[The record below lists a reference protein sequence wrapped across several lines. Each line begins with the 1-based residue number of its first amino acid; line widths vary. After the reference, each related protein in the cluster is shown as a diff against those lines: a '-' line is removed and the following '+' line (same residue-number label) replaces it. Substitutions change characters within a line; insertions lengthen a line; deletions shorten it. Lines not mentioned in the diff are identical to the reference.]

1 MEMVLTILV
10 IVLTTVAAVLAYRL
24 RVRERQIQEMQRES
38 FEKSNYLTNM
48 SHEIRTPLNGIIG
61 LEYLMRENVDDP
73 ERLRLYL
80 DKLKVSSQ
88 YLKNLVADVLDISK
102 IENGQLEIDAMPLDL
117 REVLEEVQG
126 MVQIQ
131 TEESGIT
138 FQMHT
143 ELSQPY
149 VVGDSVRLKQIL
161 VNLLGN
167 AVKFTDR
174 GGWVQLGV
182 SQTMLP
188 KDSVETCFVI
198 TDNGCGMS
206 KEFLGRIWE
215 PFEQEGEEKRRSGNG
230 LGTTL
235 CKSLTEQMGGT
246 ISVESVRG
254 EGTKFT
260 VRIPGLA
267 AAHVKDEGSSA
278 RGEVKDILDTD
289 CEITGEPLVLVAD
302 DNEINREIACEILH
316 GKGYR
321 TVEAVQGKEAVAI
334 FEKSSPGS
342 ISRILMDI
350 RMPVMDGYE
359 AARSIRGMDRADAET
374 VRIIAL
380 TANAFKEELERAE
393 KAGMDSVITKPV
405 DVEQLLAAL
414 R

>member
-1 MEMVLTILV
+1 MVLIILV

-61 LEYLMRENVDDP
+61 LEYLMRENVDNP

-80 DKLKVSSQ
+80 GKLRVSSQ
-88 YLKNLVADVLDISK
+88 YLKNLVTDVLDISK
-102 IENGQLEIDAMPLDL
+102 IENGQLDIDAMPLDL
-117 REVLEEVQG
+117 REVLREVQG

-131 TEESGIT
+131 TEESEIT

-167 AVKFTDR
+167 AVKFTDK
-174 GGWVQLGV
+174 GGWVHLEV
-182 SQTMLP
+182 SQIMLP
-188 KDSVETCFVI
+188 RNNVETCFVI

-206 KEFLGRIWE
+206 EEFLGRIWE
-215 PFEQEGEEKRRSGNG
+215 PFEQEGEEKSRSGNG

-235 CKSLTEQMGGT
+235 CKNLTEQMGGT

-254 EGTKFT
+254 EGTRFT
-260 VRIPGLA
+260 VRIPAETA
-267 AAHVKDEGSSA
+267 ARTESFD
-278 RGEVKDILDTD
+278 RGEVKDIPYTD
-289 CEITGEPLVLVAD
+289 HEINEEPLVLVAD

-321 TVEAVQGKEAVAI
+321 TQEALNGKEAVDM
-334 FEKSSPGS
+334 FEESTPGS

-359 AARSIRGMDRADAET
+359 AARFIRNMDRADAET
-374 VRIIAL
+374 VKIIAL

-393 KAGMDSVITKPV
+393 KAGMDGVITKPV
-405 DVEQLLAAL
+405 DIEQLLAAL

>member
-1 MEMVLTILV
+1 MEMVLIILV

-61 LEYLMRENVDDP
+61 LEYLMRENVDNP

-80 DKLKVSSQ
+80 GKLRVSSQ
-88 YLKNLVADVLDISK
+88 YLKNLVTDVLDISK
-102 IENGQLEIDAMPLDL
+102 IENGQLDIDAMPLDL
-117 REVLEEVQG
+117 REVLREVQG

-131 TEESGIT
+131 TEESEIT

-167 AVKFTDR
+167 AVKFTDK
-174 GGWVQLGV
+174 GGWVHLEV
-182 SQTMLP
+182 SQIMLP
-188 KDSVETCFVI
+188 RNNVETCFVI

-206 KEFLGRIWE
+206 EEFLGRIWE
-215 PFEQEGEEKRRSGNG
+215 PFEQEGEEKSRSGNG
-230 LGTTL
+230 LGPTL
-235 CKSLTEQMGGT
+235 CKNLTEQMGGT

-254 EGTKFT
+254 EGTRFT
-260 VRIPGLA
+260 VRIPAETA
-267 AAHVKDEGSSA
+267 ARTESFD
-278 RGEVKDILDTD
+278 RGEVKDIPYTD
-289 CEITGEPLVLVAD
+289 HEINEEPLVLVAD

-321 TVEAVQGKEAVAI
+321 TQEALNGKEAVDM
-334 FEKSSPGS
+334 FEESTPGS

-359 AARSIRGMDRADAET
+359 AARFIRNMDRADAET
-374 VRIIAL
+374 VKIIAL

-393 KAGMDSVITKPV
+393 KAGMDGVITKPV
-405 DVEQLLAAL
+405 DIEQLLAAL

>member
-1 MEMVLTILV
+1 MEMVLIILV

-61 LEYLMRENVDDP
+61 LEYLMRENVDNP

-88 YLKNLVADVLDISK
+88 YLKNLVTDVLDISK
-102 IENGQLEIDAMPLDL
+102 IENGQLDIDAMPLDL
-117 REVLEEVQG
+117 REVLREVQG

-131 TEESGIT
+131 TEESEIT

-167 AVKFTDR
+167 AVKFTDK
-174 GGWVQLGV
+174 GGWVHLEV
-182 SQTMLP
+182 SQIMLP
-188 KDSVETCFVI
+188 RNNVETCFVI

-206 KEFLGRIWE
+206 EEFLGRIWE
-215 PFEQEGEEKRRSGNG
+215 PFEQEGEEKSRSGNG

-254 EGTKFT
+254 EGTRFT
-260 VRIPGLA
+260 VRIPAETA
-267 AAHVKDEGSSA
+267 ARTESFD
-278 RGEVKDILDTD
+278 RGEVKDIPYTD
-289 CEITGEPLVLVAD
+289 HEINEKPLVLVAD

-321 TVEAVQGKEAVAI
+321 TQEALNGKEAVDM
-334 FEKSSPGS
+334 FEESTPGS

-359 AARSIRGMDRADAET
+359 AARFIRNMDRVDAET
-374 VRIIAL
+374 VKIIAL

-393 KAGMDSVITKPV
+393 KAGMDGVITKPV
-405 DVEQLLAAL
+405 DIEQLLAAL

>member
-1 MEMVLTILV
+1 MEMVLIILV

-61 LEYLMRENVDDP
+61 LEYLMRENVDNP

-88 YLKNLVADVLDISK
+88 YLKNLVTDVLDISK
-102 IENGQLEIDAMPLDL
+102 IENGQLDIDAMPLDL
-117 REVLEEVQG
+117 REVLREVQG

-131 TEESGIT
+131 TEESEIT

-167 AVKFTDR
+167 AVKFTDK
-174 GGWVQLGV
+174 GGWVHLEV
-182 SQTMLP
+182 SQIML
-188 KDSVETCFVI
+188 SRNNVETCFVI

-206 KEFLGRIWE
+206 EEFLGRIWE
-215 PFEQEGEEKRRSGNG
+215 PFEQEGEEKSRSGNG

-254 EGTKFT
+254 EGTRFT
-260 VRIPGLA
+260 VRIPAETA
-267 AAHVKDEGSSA
+267 ARTESFD
-278 RGEVKDILDTD
+278 RGEVKDIPYTD
-289 CEITGEPLVLVAD
+289 HEINEEPLVLVAD

-321 TVEAVQGKEAVAI
+321 TQEALNGKEAVDM
-334 FEKSSPGS
+334 FEESTPGS

-359 AARSIRGMDRADAET
+359 AARFIRNMDRVDAET
-374 VRIIAL
+374 VKIIAL

-393 KAGMDSVITKPV
+393 KAGMDGVITKPV
-405 DVEQLLAAL
+405 DIEQLLAAL

>member
-1 MEMVLTILV
+1 MEMVLIILV

-61 LEYLMRENVDDP
+61 LEYLMRENVDNP

-80 DKLKVSSQ
+80 GKLRVSSQ
-88 YLKNLVADVLDISK
+88 YLKNLVTDVLDISK
-102 IENGQLEIDAMPLDL
+102 IENGQLDIDAMPLDL
-117 REVLEEVQG
+117 REVLREVQG

-131 TEESGIT
+131 TEESEIT

-167 AVKFTDR
+167 AVKFTDK
-174 GGWVQLGV
+174 GGWVHLEV
-182 SQTMLP
+182 SQIMLP
-188 KDSVETCFVI
+188 RNNVETCFVI

-206 KEFLGRIWE
+206 EEFLGRIWE
-215 PFEQEGEEKRRSGNG
+215 PFEQEGEEKSRSGNG

-235 CKSLTEQMGGT
+235 CKNLTEQMGGT
-246 ISVESVRG
+246 ICVESVRG
-254 EGTKFT
+254 EGTRFT
-260 VRIPGLA
+260 VRIPAETA
-267 AAHVKDEGSSA
+267 ARTESFD
-278 RGEVKDILDTD
+278 RGEVKDIPYTD
-289 CEITGEPLVLVAD
+289 HEINEEPLVLVAD

-321 TVEAVQGKEAVAI
+321 TQEALNGKEAVDM
-334 FEKSSPGS
+334 FEESTPGS

-359 AARSIRGMDRADAET
+359 AARFIRNMDRADAET
-374 VRIIAL
+374 VKIIAL

-393 KAGMDSVITKPV
+393 KAGMDGVITKPV
-405 DVEQLLAAL
+405 DIEQLLAAL

>member
-1 MEMVLTILV
+1 MEMVLIILV

-61 LEYLMRENVDDP
+61 LEYLMRENVDNP

-80 DKLKVSSQ
+80 GKLRVSSQ
-88 YLKNLVADVLDISK
+88 YLKNLVTDVLDISK
-102 IENGQLEIDAMPLDL
+102 IENGQLDIDAMPLDL
-117 REVLEEVQG
+117 REVLREVQG

-131 TEESGIT
+131 TEESEIT

-167 AVKFTDR
+167 AVKFTDK
-174 GGWVQLGV
+174 GGWVHLEV
-182 SQTMLP
+182 SQIMLP
-188 KDSVETCFVI
+188 RNNVETCFVI

-206 KEFLGRIWE
+206 EEFLGRICE
-215 PFEQEGEEKRRSGNG
+215 PFEQEGEEKSRSGNG

-235 CKSLTEQMGGT
+235 CKNLTEQMGGT

-254 EGTKFT
+254 EGTRFT
-260 VRIPGLA
+260 VRIPAETA
-267 AAHVKDEGSSA
+267 ARTESFD
-278 RGEVKDILDTD
+278 RGEVKDIPYTD
-289 CEITGEPLVLVAD
+289 HEINEEPLVLVAD

-321 TVEAVQGKEAVAI
+321 TQEALNGKEAVDM
-334 FEKSSPGS
+334 FEESTPGS

-359 AARSIRGMDRADAET
+359 AARFIRNMDRADAET
-374 VRIIAL
+374 VKIIAL

-393 KAGMDSVITKPV
+393 KAGMDGVITKPV
-405 DVEQLLAAL
+405 DIEQLLAAL

>member
-1 MEMVLTILV
+1 MEMVLIILV

-61 LEYLMRENVDDP
+61 LEYLMRENVDNP

-80 DKLKVSSQ
+80 GKLRVPSQ
-88 YLKNLVADVLDISK
+88 YLKNLVTDVLDISK
-102 IENGQLEIDAMPLDL
+102 IENGQLDIDAMPLDL
-117 REVLEEVQG
+117 REVLREVQG

-131 TEESGIT
+131 TEESEIT

-167 AVKFTDR
+167 AVKFTDK
-174 GGWVQLGV
+174 GGWVHLEV
-182 SQTMLP
+182 SQIMLP
-188 KDSVETCFVI
+188 RNNVETCFVI

-206 KEFLGRIWE
+206 EEFLGRIWE
-215 PFEQEGEEKRRSGNG
+215 PFEQEGEEKSRSGNG

-235 CKSLTEQMGGT
+235 CKNLTEQMGGT

-254 EGTKFT
+254 EGTRFT
-260 VRIPGLA
+260 VRIPAETA
-267 AAHVKDEGSSA
+267 ARTESFD
-278 RGEVKDILDTD
+278 RGEVKDIPYTD
-289 CEITGEPLVLVAD
+289 HEINEEPLVLVAD

-321 TVEAVQGKEAVAI
+321 TQEALNGKEAVDM
-334 FEKSSPGS
+334 FEESTPGS

-359 AARSIRGMDRADAET
+359 AARFIRNMDRADAET
-374 VRIIAL
+374 VKIIAL

-393 KAGMDSVITKPV
+393 KAGMDGVITKPV
-405 DVEQLLAAL
+405 DIEQLLAAL

>member
-1 MEMVLTILV
+1 MEMVLIILV

-61 LEYLMRENVDDP
+61 LEYLMRENVDNP

-88 YLKNLVADVLDISK
+88 YLKNLVTDVLDISK
-102 IENGQLEIDAMPLDL
+102 IENGQLDIDAMPLDL
-117 REVLEEVQG
+117 REVLREVQG

-131 TEESGIT
+131 TEESEIT

-167 AVKFTDR
+167 AVKFTDK
-174 GGWVQLGV
+174 GGWVHLEV
-182 SQTMLP
+182 SQIML
-188 KDSVETCFVI
+188 SRNNVETCFVI

-206 KEFLGRIWE
+206 EEFLGRIWE
-215 PFEQEGEEKRRSGNG
+215 PFEQEGEEKSRSGNG

-254 EGTKFT
+254 EGTRFT
-260 VRIPGLA
+260 VRIPAETA
-267 AAHVKDEGSSA
+267 ARTESFD
-278 RGEVKDILDTD
+278 RGEVKDIPYTD
-289 CEITGEPLVLVAD
+289 HEINEEPLVLVAD
-302 DNEINREIACEILH
+302 DNEINSCLL
-316 GKGYR
+316 Y
-321 TVEAVQGKEAVAI
+321 T
-334 FEKSSPGS
+334 SPS
-342 ISRILMDI
+342 PR
-350 RMPVMDGYE
+350 
-359 AARSIRGMDRADAET
+359 
-374 VRIIAL
+374 
-380 TANAFKEELERAE
+380 
-393 KAGMDSVITKPV
+393 DS
-405 DVEQLLAAL
+405 
-414 R
+414 

>member
-1 MEMVLTILV
+1 MEMVLIILV

-61 LEYLMRENVDDP
+61 LEYLMRENVDNP

-80 DKLKVSSQ
+80 GKLRVSSQ
-88 YLKNLVADVLDISK
+88 YLKNLVTDVLDISK
-102 IENGQLEIDAMPLDL
+102 IENGQLDIDAMPLDL
-117 REVLEEVQG
+117 REVLREVQG

-131 TEESGIT
+131 TEESEIT

-167 AVKFTDR
+167 AVKFTDK
-174 GGWVQLGV
+174 GGWVHLEV
-182 SQTMLP
+182 SQIMLP
-188 KDSVETCFVI
+188 RNNVETCFVI

-206 KEFLGRIWE
+206 EEFLGRIWE
-215 PFEQEGEEKRRSGNG
+215 PFEQEGEEKSRSGNG

-235 CKSLTEQMGGT
+235 CKNLTEQMGGT

-254 EGTKFT
+254 EGTRFT
-260 VRIPGLA
+260 VRIPAETA
-267 AAHVKDEGSSA
+267 ARTESFD
-278 RGEVKDILDTD
+278 RGEVKDIPYTD
-289 CEITGEPLVLVAD
+289 HEINEEPLVLVAD

-321 TVEAVQGKEAVAI
+321 TQEALNGKEAVDM
-334 FEKSSPGS
+334 FEESTPGS

-359 AARSIRGMDRADAET
+359 AARFIRNMDRADAET
-374 VRIIAL
+374 VKIIAL

-393 KAGMDSVITKPV
+393 KAGMDGVITKPV
-405 DVEQLLAAL
+405 DIEQLLAAL

>member
-1 MEMVLTILV
+1 MEMVLIILV

-61 LEYLMRENVDDP
+61 LEYLMRENVDNP

-80 DKLKVSSQ
+80 GKLRVSSQ
-88 YLKNLVADVLDISK
+88 YLKNLVTDVLDISK
-102 IENGQLEIDAMPLDL
+102 IENGQLDIDAMRLDL
-117 REVLEEVQG
+117 REVLREVQG

-131 TEESGIT
+131 TEESEIT

-167 AVKFTDR
+167 AVKFTDK
-174 GGWVQLGV
+174 GGWVHLEV
-182 SQTMLP
+182 SQIMLP
-188 KDSVETCFVI
+188 RNNVETCFVI

-206 KEFLGRIWE
+206 EEFLGRIWE
-215 PFEQEGEEKRRSGNG
+215 PFEQEGEEKSRSGNG

-235 CKSLTEQMGGT
+235 CKNLTEQMGGT

-254 EGTKFT
+254 EGTRFT
-260 VRIPGLA
+260 VRIPAETA
-267 AAHVKDEGSSA
+267 ARTESFD
-278 RGEVKDILDTD
+278 RGEVKDIPYTD
-289 CEITGEPLVLVAD
+289 HEINEEPLVLVAD

-321 TVEAVQGKEAVAI
+321 TQEALNGKEAVDM
-334 FEKSSPGS
+334 FEESTPGS

-359 AARSIRGMDRADAET
+359 AARFIRNMDRADAET
-374 VRIIAL
+374 VKIIAL

-393 KAGMDSVITKPV
+393 KAGMDGVITKPV
-405 DVEQLLAAL
+405 DIEQLLAAL